1 MRALLWLLLLAAL
14 AAGLSLAALNNDG
27 YVLLALPPWRVELSL
42 NMMLILAL
50 LAFVLFYLLLRSFIA
65 LVGMPASVREFRRRS
80 AFEAADIAL
89 RESVILLFEG
99 RYSRSLRQAEKSFNA
114 GHAPLLAALLAQQA
128 AHGMHDEERGSIW
141 RQKAREQDPDNAGVR
156 LMVEATLAANK
167 RDYEAALVLLE
178 KLKDTGGRHVAAQ
191 RLALR
196 VHQGLGQWRE
206 VERVVRQLE
215 KHKAMTAVQAA
226 PLRQRAQREIL
237 AQLKSR
243 GEAGAE
249 LERFLRQL
257 PEPDRLEPRLMLHA
271 APILCSVGNYAEA
284 ARLIENALEA
294 HWDSDLAAVYGNCI
308 GGDTLAR
315 IAHAERWLHAH
326 PGDAKLL
333 LALGRLC
340 RHRQLWGKAQSYLEA
355 SLSIQPSR
363 WAHLELA
370 TLLDQLQQTAQA
382 NVHYRAAAGE
392 FSQQ

>member
-1 MRALLWLLLLAAL
+1 MRTLLWLLLLAAL
-14 AAGLSLAALNNDG
+14 AAGLSLAALHNDG

-42 NMMLILAL
+42 NLMLILTL
-50 LAFVLFYLLLRSFIA
+50 LAFVLAYLLLRSFVA
-65 LVGMPASVREFRRRS
+65 LVRMPASVREFRRRS
-80 AFEAADIAL
+80 AREAADVAL
-89 RESVILLFEG
+89 RESVTLLLEG

-128 AHGMHDEERGSIW
+128 AHGMHDEARGAIW
-141 RQKAREQDPDNAGVR
+141 QQRARALDTDNAGVR
-156 LMVEATLAANK
+156 LMVDATIAASQ
-167 RDYEAALVLLE
+167 RDYGAALELLE
-178 KLKDTGGRHVAAQ
+178 KLKQTGGRHVAAQ

-215 KHKAMTAVQAA
+215 KHKAMTAVPAA
-226 PLRQRAQREIL
+226 LLRQRAQREIL
-237 AQLKSR
+237 AQIKSR
-243 GEAGAE
+243 GEPGAE
-249 LERFLRQL
+249 LERFLREL
-257 PEPDRLEPRLMLHA
+257 PEADRLQPALMLHA
-271 APILCSVGNYAEA
+271 APMLCAAGNPAEA

-294 HWDSDLAAVYGNCI
+294 HWDSDLAAAYGNCLC
-308 GGDTLAR
+308 GDTLAR

-363 WAHLELA
+363 GAHLELA
-370 TLLDQLQQTAQA
+370 SLLDQLEQPSQA
-382 NVHYRAAAGE
+382 NGHYRAAAGE
-392 FSQQ
+392 FSQ